1 MHAMNPSSS
10 HSKPA
15 SEQGA
20 AADLQVWYSRC
31 PVPTPFA
38 IALKLGWLQQALESQ
53 HGEKRYAFCSLGD
66 SRDER
71 IRAAHY
77 THAHVDVFRHGGNIP
92 PIWARSRGADTRLL
106 GISWVTM
113 RQQVQ
118 VLGESG
124 IRTPADLAGK
134 RLLIQ
139 RNDNDVIDYWR
150 ASTLRTYE
158 AALASAG
165 LGLADVRWV
174 EQVSRVGA
182 RHRPTDALSPDGHLW
197 TVDRSLARRRELLL
211 PLVRGE
217 VDAIATQA
225 HYGVEF
231 EGLIGARTIF
241 DRSLAAASLDRVNND
256 TPDVLTASARLARE
270 RPEIVQTVLL
280 QLLRARDWA
289 RSRRSEVVQLM
300 AQEFKTSEALVDAS
314 WGEDLISGLD
324 LASTPE
330 KVAAVQSQHDFLLAH
345 GFIDQPFEL
354 NEWMDASP
362 LRHAEEIHAARA
374 GAAA

>member
-1 MHAMNPSSS
+1 MNTVAKS
-10 HSKPA
+10 
-15 SEQGA
+15 
-20 AADLQVWYSRC
+20 ADTQAPLQVWYSRC

-38 IALKLGWLQQALESQ
+38 VALKLGWLQHALEAQ
-53 HGEKRYAFCSLGD
+53 DAPGRYEWCSLGD

-92 PIWARSRGADTRLL
+92 PIWARAHGADTRLI

-118 VLGESG
+118 VLADSG
-124 IRTPADLAGK
+124 IRSPADLKGK

-158 AALASAG
+158 AALRSAG
-165 LGLADVRWV
+165 LSLDDVQWI
-174 EQVSRVGA
+174 EQTSQVGA
-182 RHRPTDALSPDGHLW
+182 RHKPGDALSPDGSLW
-197 TVDRSLARRRELLL
+197 TNLRSQARRRELLL

-231 EGLIGARTIF
+231 EGLIGARTVF
-241 DRSLAAASLDRVNND
+241 DRSLAEDPAERVNND
-256 TPDVLTASARLARE
+256 TPDVLTVSGRLLRE
-270 RPEIVQTVLL
+270 RPEIVQTVLR

-289 RSRRSEVVQLM
+289 RSHRTEVVQLM

-314 WGEDLISGLD
+314 WGEDLTSGLD
-324 LASTPE
+324 LDLTPR
-330 KVAAVQSQHDFLLAH
+330 KVAAIQSQHDFLLRQ
-345 GFIDQPFEL
+345 GFIDQAFNL
-354 NEWMDASP
+354 AEWIDESP
-362 LRHAEEIHAARA
+362 LREAQRAHAAA
-374 GAAA
+374 QAVTN